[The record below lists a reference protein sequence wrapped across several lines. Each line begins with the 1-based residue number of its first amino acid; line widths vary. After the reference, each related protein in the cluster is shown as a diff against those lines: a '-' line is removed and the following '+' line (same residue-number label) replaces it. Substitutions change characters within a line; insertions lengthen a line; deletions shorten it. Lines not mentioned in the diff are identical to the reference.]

1 MLVENTSSN
10 IQNNPA
16 FDIVRSTKVSMMRD
30 AKARFGKGN
39 KEHLSCGL
47 RVAEIN
53 YILGSDVLSLYT
65 LFGLQALFYFQFC
78 LYNLCRVGGQGST
91 QPDEW
96 RDSPHL
102 LPQRHPQDHRLH
114 PLSRSKEKLG
124 GQLQLQREG

>member
-30 AKARFGKGN
+30 AKASFGKGN

-53 YILGSDVLSLYT
+53 YILGSNVLSLYT
-65 LFGLQALFYFQFC
+65 LFGLHSSNFSSAFTISAGWA
-78 LYNLCRVGGQGST
+78 RKHT
-91 QPDEW
+91 T
-96 RDSPHL
+96 
-102 LPQRHPQDHRLH
+102 
-114 PLSRSKEKLG
+114 
-124 GQLQLQREG
+124 

>member
-53 YILGSDVLSLYT
+53 YILGSNVLSLYT
-65 LFGLQALFYFQFC
+65 LFGLHSSTFSSAFTISAGWVGKEAHNLMSGEIHPIYYPNGTPRIIAYIPFHALKK
-78 LYNLCRVGGQGST
+78 N
-91 QPDEW
+91 
-96 RDSPHL
+96 
-102 LPQRHPQDHRLH
+102 
-114 PLSRSKEKLG
+114 
-124 GQLQLQREG
+124 